1 VSDPNESE
9 RLLEDAKSKA
19 QRLTVFRGFTQF
31 IGPTAPSVDFKIK
44 LPGDIDTYSG
54 ELIKAFYKMQTRNY
68 DTAVSE
74 FVNTFG
80 DDVFLYMSSKTQAVT
95 GGLEATSQFGDWEKT
110 HESLFEKY
118 PKVAGFLAPGGDDFS
133 FATWERQVRTGK
145 RERLSARQIL
155 EQAQNK
161 IGSSLYRA
169 ARLKAGSYPSDEMR
183 VWLRSYRASISK
195 EYPGFSAV
203 AQFNVGEFADVISK
217 LKTMVADPDVKGNVN
232 ADSIRQYLSYRDSAL
247 AKVQAAGYVDLS
259 SKAAAPLRDWLASI
273 AEQIIVENPE
283 FGRIYQREL
292 SPEVE
297 D

>member
-1 VSDPNESE
+1 MTDIIIPDDE
-9 RLLEDAKSKA
+9 LP
-19 QRLTVFRGFTQF
+19 LT
-31 IGPTAPSVDFKIK
+31 P
-44 LPGDIDTYSG
+44 
-54 ELIKAFYKMQTRNY
+54 
-68 DTAVSE
+68 
-74 FVNTFG
+74 
-80 DDVFLYMSSKTQAVT
+80 
-95 GGLEATSQFGDWEKT
+95 
-110 HESLFEKY
+110 
-118 PKVAGFLAPGGDDFS
+118 LAPKPAGRPKGS
-133 FATWERQVRTGK
+133 FAKRMTDVEKRTFINNAA
-145 RERLSARQIL
+145 REIL

-169 ARLKAGSYPSDEMR
+169 ARLKAGSYPSEEMS
-183 VWLRSYRASISK
+183 VWLRSYRKSISK

-203 AQFNVGEFADVISK
+203 AQFNVGEFDDVISK

-273 AEQIIVENPE
+273 AEQIIVDNPE